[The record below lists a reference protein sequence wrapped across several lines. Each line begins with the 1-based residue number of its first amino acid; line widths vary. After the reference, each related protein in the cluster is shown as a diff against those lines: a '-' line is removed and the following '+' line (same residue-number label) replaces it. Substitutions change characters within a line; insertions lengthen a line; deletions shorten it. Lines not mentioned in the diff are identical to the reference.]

1 MAQFS
6 NYFKKKGTPKP
17 TTSEV
22 VKEAFGLSE
31 KPKSKVL
38 GRSSAYAGSGGGSSQ
53 TSSSRT
59 TTTIT
64 RGLSPSERA
73 SQQLEQQ
80 RSKVLNQQNALQSK
94 ANLVSSQLTAYNKI
108 QNALNKG
115 TVVNPS
121 WIKEAG
127 LPSAFV
133 SQAVLSKKRTELQGQ
148 LSSLQK
154 EESSINVQA
163 GLYNSSRTFVVSEL
177 AKPVG
182 TSRIS
187 TTPSPSQFAN
197 VLSQTSSNK
206 SNFQQ
211 NLRDVTPGQKPK
223 PSTGNFV
230 GDFVQSAGETVFG
243 LQDKGRTL
251 GGTGGV
257 YQRTQRTYFGT
268 AKGGAEIGKGIGQS
282 VAGDVGGGVGKVVG
296 GFVGGGL
303 GTALASYDAGVG
315 TIGQT
320 FAKTTERQT
329 QSKLAGDVVGFG
341 VELGVGLYAAPKFAQ
356 AGVQGVK
363 SGIKTAPSLLKGLGF
378 GKQAATTKSLIK
390 AGKSGLRQG
399 TILKDSIY
407 ISKAETVA
415 SAVGKGIK
423 TAGKLSK
430 NPLLTGSVFT
440 LGAVAVPE
448 VAQGIGGFSVSK
460 SNLKQLDEPS
470 IKQATNLAYSDIGK
484 FQESQSFVGGIGGQL
499 GLGASEKYV
508 SIGGVPKKTV
518 ETAFRQRF
526 EEAGLTKA
534 KAGELAK
541 EQTKLYKS
549 RQTGVVAGLLSIST
563 GTELLGGKLIT
574 PIVEKSIL
582 TAGVQTGLLGSLK
595 VGGKTAIKTA
605 PYFFSLG
612 VSEGL
617 VSTGIADIGQKKAEG
632 VADLPRRVV
641 EAPQNYIIGGL
652 VGGLSAT
659 GLGTPI
665 VGLGVARTVQPTAS
679 ALGRRGTGKLLETT
693 GNILDPF
700 EAPGDYLA
708 TFFGKKEPSFAIG
721 TKIRSGVLVPNI
733 QLTSQVKDAGRKKAI
748 GVSAK
753 TPVATPSFLSELN
766 IGSQLKQTQPVTQPN
781 LIIGSDILST
791 NIGTPTSLVGDVFNV
806 DNTLI
811 EETNIAENINVP
823 VPVPINIGVPIS
835 TPISRAGLPFLFP
848 PGGFG
853 GAGGGRIK
861 GRKRVK
867 YINEFAIA
875 FSAFKSTSKVKGL
888 SLIPPKLKSKRRK

>member
-1 MAQFS
+1 MVSANPIS
-6 NYFKKKGTPKP
+6 SKIK
-17 TTSEV
+17 TSV
-22 VKEAFGLSE
+22 RNLTKEATSRG
-31 KPKSKVL
+31 SKEASKTIS
-38 GRSSAYAGSGGGSSQ
+38 GFGSGRGGWKSRVTGSS
-53 TSSSRT
+53 T
-59 TTTIT
+59 TTTIQ
-64 RGLSPSERA
+64 GGISPAERA
-73 SQQLEQQ
+73 AQQLAVQ
-80 RSKVLNQQNALQSK
+80 RSNVLNQQTALQSK
-94 ANLVSSQLTAYNKI
+94 ANLVSSQLSAYNKI
-108 QNALNKG
+108 QNALNRG
-115 TVVNPS
+115 TV
-121 WIKEAG
+121 IKPEWREQAG
-127 LPSAFV
+127 LSSAFV
-133 SQAVLSKKRTELQGQ
+133 NQAILSKRRTELQGQ

-154 EESSINVQA
+154 EEASINTQA
-163 GLYNSSRTFVVSEL
+163 GLYNTTKSYITSEL
-177 AKPVG
+177 EKPAG
-182 TSRIS
+182 TSKIS
-187 TTPSPSQFAN
+187 TTPSPSRYAN
-197 VLSQTSSNK
+197 ILSQTPTQQTK
-206 SNFQQ
+206 TTQTDFQQ
-211 NLRDVTPGQKPK
+211 NLRDVTPSQAPK
-223 PSTGNFV
+223 PSTGNIV

-243 LQDKGRTL
+243 LQDEGRT
-251 GGTGGV
+251 TGGAGGI
-257 YQRTQRTYFGT
+257 YRRTQETFFGT
-268 AKGGAEIGKGIGQS
+268 AQGGADIGRGIGQS
-282 VAGDVGGGVGKVVG
+282 VAGDVGGGIGKVVG

-549 RQTGVVAGLLSIST
+549 RQTGVVGGLLSVST
-563 GTELLGGKLIT
+563 GTELLGGRFIT
-574 PIVEKSIL
+574 PIVEKSIIK
-582 TAGVQTGLLGSLK
+582 AGVQTGLLGSLK
-595 VGGKTAIKTA
+595 VGGTTAIKTA
-605 PYFFSLG
+605 PYFFGLG

-617 VSTGIADIGQKKAEG
+617 VSTGIADIGQKKAEK
-632 VADLPRRVV
+632 VSDLPRRIV

-888 SLIPPKLKSKRRK
+888 SLIPPKLKTKRRK